1 MIHSYILQEKTK
13 DDDTKILAVKYPCNW
28 VSDLGIH
35 LDTQVVDIMTSLN
48 FRDVYY
54 CPGNHE
60 LWTRSGSTTTSSFK
74 ENRNNSKI
82 ITFSHVLTSKKLMK
96 AYIDEM
102 SLRRQ
107 KWLDSRKV
115 AGTELLNEQLKLI
128 KPQVHIFAHSQ
139 NGIGYWSW
147 YSIYK

>member
-60 LWTRSGSTTTSSFK
+60 LWTRSGR
-74 ENRNNSKI
+74 EDEELHIDNSIEK
-82 ITFSHVLTSKKLMK
+82 FQ
-96 AYIDEM
+96 Y
-102 SLRRQ
+102 
-107 KWLDSRKV
+107 
-115 AGTELLNEQLKLI
+115 
-128 KPQVHIFAHSQ
+128 
-139 NGIGYWSW
+139 
-147 YSIYK
+147 